1 MILDVFV
8 NDSKQIFARF
18 EPDYALLQNEQVI
31 DSNLLRKS
39 IDWFLYE
46 DNTGI

>member
-1 MILDVFV
+1 MIPDVFV
-8 NDSKQIFARF
+8 NDPKQIFARF